1 MPEETGE
8 VVPAVLELTDAPRDV
23 PAKVDEPVV
32 TPAVLEETEAEA
44 TESSAEVPVEE
55 AEAGTTKSSTDFP
68 AEETVAVEDAIYEAL
83 ASNCLYYVVCSF
95 I

>member
-44 TESSAEVPVEE
+44 TESSAEVLVEE
-55 AEAGTTKSSTDFP
+55 AGTRMAKSSTDFP
-68 AEETVAVEDAIYEAL
+68 AEEPVAVDDAIEEYL
-83 ASNCLYYVVCSF
+83 SSNCLYYIVCSF